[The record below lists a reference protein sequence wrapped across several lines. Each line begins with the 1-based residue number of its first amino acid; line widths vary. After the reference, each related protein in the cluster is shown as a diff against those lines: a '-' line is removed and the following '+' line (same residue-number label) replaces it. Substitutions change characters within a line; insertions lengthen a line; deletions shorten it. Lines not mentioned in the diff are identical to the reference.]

1 MNDDRFRL
9 ITTGK
14 LSPEGDKDRIYQYFI
29 KTKGLSA
36 SNAQSFFFGSPVTLA
51 KNLNWE
57 NAEAIK
63 NNFYILTSL
72 PTYAYN
78 LTAHAR
84 LLVWSTLILMQKLYN
99 YYIEITQMIRF
110 SKMDFRKRDPSE
122 HEPTNLERVSFPQ
135 LKGSKRT
142 ITNNTLT
149 LTFEKGILRGPTLV
163 IAVYDYPYKKDPI
176 TKKPVYYTAVEPI
189 YASFPVK
196 FLYRD
201 LNPIRFFHAEQF

>member
-122 HEPTNLERVSFPQ
+122 HMHKF
-135 LKGSKRT
+135 GRT
-142 ITNNTLT
+142 HLPLPHPRTHIAAIQVRIFSYQTI
-149 LTFEKGILRGPTLV
+149 KLV
-163 IAVYDYPYKKDPI
+163 INCGRYLRIIQRELPD
-176 TKKPVYYTAVEPI
+176 
-189 YASFPVK
+189 
-196 FLYRD
+196 RC
-201 LNPIRFFHAEQF
+201 FHPGQQKL